1 MNLIRFLGS
10 SPISNIWRQRRSFD
24 DGAWKLGRLW
34 TRHDIM
40 SSSPA
45 IGYYYTFNSLSL
57 FWLAES
63 VQGIFERARIF
74 QCFSSHYPKRFRQ
87 TTLKWEWWRPR
98 RSLINPAEWRD
109 RWVTCQQ
116 LIGDIKQSWK
126 YTIFFQVCCSGFSQG
141 WKSLY
146 NTVVYMIKTFAARTT
161 SKMMPPLQDH
171 EDFSSKIF
179 SYIGVQFFRHESK

>member
-1 MNLIRFLGS
+1 
-10 SPISNIWRQRRSFD
+10 
-24 DGAWKLGRLW
+24 
-34 TRHDIM
+34 M

-45 IGYYYTFNSLSL
+45 IGYYYTFNWLSL

-116 LIGDIKQSWK
+116 LMAISNSRENIL
-126 YTIFFQVCCSGFSQG
+126 YFFLVCCSGFSQG
-141 WKSLY
+141 WKALY

-161 SKMMPPLQDH
+161 SKMMPPWQDH
-171 EDFSSKIF
+171 EDFSPKIF
-179 SYIGVQFFRHESK
+179 SYIGVQFFRYESK

>member
-1 MNLIRFLGS
+1 
-10 SPISNIWRQRRSFD
+10 
-24 DGAWKLGRLW
+24 
-34 TRHDIM
+34 M

-45 IGYYYTFNSLSL
+45 IGYYHTFNSLSL

-63 VQGIFERARIF
+63 VQGIFERAQIF
-74 QCFSSHYPKRFRQ
+74 QCFSSYYPKRFRQ
-87 TTLKWEWWRPR
+87 TTLKWECWRPR

-116 LIGDIKQSWK
+116 LMAISNSRENIL
-126 YTIFFQVCCSGFSQG
+126 YFFLVCCSGFSQG
-141 WKSLY
+141 WKALY

-161 SKMMPPLQDH
+161 SKMMPPWQDH

-179 SYIGVQFFRHESK
+179 SYIGVQFFRYESK